1 MTPLRQQML
10 EDLQIR
16 HYSKTTVRLYL
27 HAVSVFAQHFG
38 KPPDQLD
45 AEHIRQYQLFLV
57 QEKKVSLSTFIQV
70 VCALRFFY
78 THTLH
83 QKIDIERIPFP
94 RRERKL
100 PLILS
105 REEVK
110 ALLQAARSLR
120 HRTMLA
126 VLYGSGLR
134 VAEAAHLKVSDIDT
148 PRNVLW
154 VRLGKGSKDR
164 QTLLSPRLLELLRG
178 YWRAERP
185 VEWLFPGADPN
196 RPISPKAIYLACR
209 NAAQLAGLSKPVHPH
224 ATCRSPTWRS
234 APHPV
239 RWIPWNW
246 ICFRFSHERQ
256 SAGSGR
262 CFAHSWRRLS
272 GPVGASAFPPTEKS
286 LRRYSCL
293 PNGCFRRPS
302 GPVRSV
308 RTLRHLL

>member
-1 MTPLRQQML
+1 MTALRQRMW

-16 HYSKTTVRLYL
+16 HYSKTTIRLYL
-27 HAVSVFAQHFG
+27 HAVTVFAQHFG
-38 KPPDQLD
+38 KSPDQLD
-45 AEHIRQYQLFLV
+45 AEHIRRYQLFLV

-78 THTLH
+78 THTLN
-83 QKIDIERIPFP
+83 QKIPIERIPFP

-110 ALLQAARSLR
+110 ALLQAPRSLR

-134 VAEAAHLKVSDIDT
+134 VAEAAQLKVSDIDT

-196 RPISPKAIYLACR
+196 RPISAKAIYLACR
-209 NAAQLAGLSKPVHPH
+209 NAAQIAGLSKPVHPH
-224 ATCRSPTWRS
+224 
-234 APHPV
+234 
-239 RWIPWNW
+239 
-246 ICFRFSHERQ
+246 
-256 SAGSGR
+256 
-262 CFAHSWRRLS
+262 
-272 GPVGASAFPPTEKS
+272 S
-286 LRRYSCL
+286 LRHAFATHLLEAGTNLRCIQLLLGHANLETTARYL
-293 PNGCFRRPS
+293 QVADVA
-302 GPVRSV
+302 VRS
-308 RTLRHLL
+308 TSSPLDSLELDLISIQP